1 MGNKKKILVVL
12 AGCGSKDGSEIHESV
27 LTLLAIDKAG
37 ASYECAAP
45 NTNQKHV
52 LNFVNDEE
60 MKEERNMLT
69 ESARIARGDIKDLA
83 NVSMKDYDALVIPGG
98 FGVAKNL
105 CTFAFDGPSATI
117 HTEADRIINEAYDLK
132 KPIGAICISPA
143 LVALSLG
150 KKHPGI
156 TLTLGTDAEPLE
168 ALSSMGTNPQSCL
181 TTAFVLDEQNKIAST
196 PAYMHGNSSIS
207 ELERGISLC
216 VQSVVDM
223 AQTKA
228 AA

>member
-1 MGNKKKILVVL
+1 MNNKKKILVVL

-37 ASYECAAP
+37 AMYECAAP
-45 NTNQKHV
+45 NDKQKHV
-52 LNFVNDEE
+52 LNFINDEE
-60 MKEERNMLT
+60 LNEERNMLV
-69 ESARIARGDIKDLA
+69 ESARIARGNIQDLA
-83 NVSMKDYDALVIPGG
+83 SISMKDYDALVIPGG

-105 CTFAFDGPSATI
+105 CTFAFDGPEANI
-117 HTEADRIINEAYDLK
+117 HPEADRIINEAYDFK

-143 LVALSLG
+143 LIALSLG

-156 TLTLGTDAEPLE
+156 HLTLGTDQEPLD
-168 ALSSMGTNPQSCL
+168 ALSKMGTKPQSCL
-181 TTAFVLDEQNKIAST
+181 TSAFVLDEQNKIAST

-207 ELERGISLC
+207 ELEKGISLC
-216 VQSVVDM
+216 VQSIVDM

-228 AA
+228 TA